1 MDVVPFETPSAQI
14 PFVLMEARVN
24 GERIARVLLDTGAAA
39 PFAVMISPELARLS
53 GAVRDGGSAAPS
65 TGALGA
71 APVGFQPARLAEFRL
86 GPIRLRDVSVGV
98 TSALDAVSRQLGTR
112 VDAIVGQRFVAGRTI
127 SIDYGAYRVDF
138 AAAAGPP
145 GAAVPFAL
153 APKRPLTM
161 IEVMLNGR
169 GPFALALDTGA
180 SATLL
185 SPATAK
191 AAGIE
196 AGEPVG
202 LGGAGGAAA
211 AGARMGRATIAF
223 GAIDRADARVAIA
236 DVLEPVAA
244 ASGAPLDGVLGADF
258 FGTGRLV
265 IDYGARRLW
274 LDAGGR

>member
-24 GERIARVLLDTGAAA
+24 DERIARVLLDTGAAA

-53 GAVRDGGSAAPS
+53 GAVRDGGSDAPS

-71 APVGFQPARLAEFRL
+71 APVGFQSARLAEFRL
-86 GPIRLRDVSVGV
+86 GPIRLRDVSAGV

-112 VDAIVGQRFVAGRTI
+112 VDAIVGQRFVEGRTI
-127 SIDYGAYRVDF
+127 SIDYGAHQVDF

-169 GPFALALDTGA
+169 GPFALALDTGRARHCFRPRPPGPPESRPA
-180 SATLL
+180 SRSAWAAQGAPRPQERESDALRSPSARSIGRMCASRSRMSSSRWLPLRELL
-185 SPATAK
+185 STAFS
-191 AAGIE
+191 APIFSARAG
-196 AGEPVG
+196 
-202 LGGAGGAAA
+202 
-211 AGARMGRATIAF
+211 
-223 GAIDRADARVAIA
+223 
-236 DVLEPVAA
+236 
-244 ASGAPLDGVLGADF
+244 SS
-258 FGTGRLV
+258 
-265 IDYGARRLW
+265 
-274 LDAGGR
+274 